1 MRPSCALF
9 YVHCT
14 DQLLKLS
21 AYYMVKLIIR
31 VVMLFYYQRWP
42 LRVLPILKLSVLLF
56 IALNFKAIARTVY
69 YQIKMLALRVFKFQ
83 DEKQQHMQ
91 HMQHQQQ
98 HMQHMQHQ
106 QQDMQHLFTRRQ
118 HLQQQHTQHLHT
130 HHQQLHSNSNTQH
143 LHTQHQQL
151 QQQQPAASTYTASAT
166 IQQQK
171 HAASTV
177 HTSVWC
183 FYKET
188 PFPHITITLY
198 CKVYSTVYCWGQYR
212 KKIKNVL

>member
-1 MRPSCALF
+1 
-9 YVHCT
+9 
-14 DQLLKLS
+14 
-21 AYYMVKLIIR
+21 
-31 VVMLFYYQRWP
+31 MLFYNQRWP
-42 LRVLPILKLSVLLF
+42 LRALTILKLSVLLF

-91 HMQHQQQ
+91 HQQQ

-130 HHQQLHSNSNTQH
+130 HYQQLHSNSNTQH

-151 QQQQPAASTYTASAT
+151 QQQQPAASIHTQH
-166 IQQQK
+166 QQLYSSRNTQHLQYIRPFDAFIK
-171 HAASTV
+171 RPPSPILLLHCTVKCTVQFIAGVST
-177 HTSVWC
+177 
-183 FYKET
+183 E
-188 PFPHITITLY
+188 
-198 CKVYSTVYCWGQYR
+198 R
-212 KKIKNVL
+212 K

>member
-1 MRPSCALF
+1 MRPTCALF

-14 DQLLKLS
+14 DQLLQLS

-31 VVMLFYYQRWP
+31 VVMLFYYQRCP

-83 DEKQQHMQ
+83 DEKQQ

-177 HTSVWC
+177 HTSV
-183 FYKET
+183 
-188 PFPHITITLY
+188 
-198 CKVYSTVYCWGQYR
+198 
-212 KKIKNVL
+212 

>member
-1 MRPSCALF
+1 MRPTCALF

-14 DQLLKLS
+14 DQLLQLS
-21 AYYMVKLIIR
+21 AYYMVKLTCSNAF
-31 VVMLFYYQRWP
+31 L
-42 LRVLPILKLSVLLF
+42 LPEVTTSSVNN
-56 IALNFKAIARTVY
+56 IKIVSALNFKAIARTVY

-83 DEKQQHMQ
+83 DEKQQ

-151 QQQQPAASTYTASAT
+151 QQQQPAAST
-166 IQQQK
+166 
-171 HAASTV
+171 V
-177 HTSVWC
+177 HTSV
-183 FYKET
+183 
-188 PFPHITITLY
+188 
-198 CKVYSTVYCWGQYR
+198 
-212 KKIKNVL
+212 